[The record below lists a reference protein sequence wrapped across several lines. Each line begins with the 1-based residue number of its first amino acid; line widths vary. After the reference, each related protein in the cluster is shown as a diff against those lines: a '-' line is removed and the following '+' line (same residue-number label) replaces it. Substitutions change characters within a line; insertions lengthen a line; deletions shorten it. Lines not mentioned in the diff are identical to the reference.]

1 MIEKINLKNIRRFSE
16 LNLTIDNKNVLLIG
30 PNAKGKTTILEAI
43 MLASIVKS
51 HRTNNLKEVIKT
63 GTNFGEVKIDS
74 TKKYRLVLTEE
85 GKKVFI
91 NNTPYPRLS
100 EYIGNLY
107 TVFFSPSDLSIVTSS
122 PIVRRN
128 FLNQEISQ
136 IKPSYLK
143 CLNEYNKLLL
153 ERNNYLK
160 LDFKQQN
167 QAIFDVLTQEVIDV
181 GLKLIKAREAFILEI
196 NKDLN
201 RYYQLLANDETLE
214 IKYLP
219 SVNSNDYA
227 KTMFEKMKF
236 DLLKQTTSFGPH
248 RDDFCFILN
257 NTDAHKYASQG
268 QIRSIVL
275 ALKLTICKIIK
286 EYKKEDPILLLDD
299 VLSELD
305 SSRQKKL
312 LHLINDLG
320 QTFISSTDTIG
331 IEASVLKT
339 YQIIELKE

>member
-63 GTNFGEVKIDS
+63 GTNFGEIKIDS
-74 TKKYRLVLTEE
+74 TKKYRLILTEE

-91 NNTPYPRLS
+91 NNAPYPRLS

-122 PIVRRN
+122 PITRRN

-136 IKPSYLK
+136 IKPRYLK

-196 NKDLN
+196 NKNLN
-201 RYYQLLANDETLE
+201 RYYQFLANDETLE

-227 KTMFEKMKF
+227 KTMVEKMKF
-236 DLLKQTTSFGPH
+236 DLLKQTTSLGPH

-257 NTDAHKYASQG
+257 NADAHKYASQG